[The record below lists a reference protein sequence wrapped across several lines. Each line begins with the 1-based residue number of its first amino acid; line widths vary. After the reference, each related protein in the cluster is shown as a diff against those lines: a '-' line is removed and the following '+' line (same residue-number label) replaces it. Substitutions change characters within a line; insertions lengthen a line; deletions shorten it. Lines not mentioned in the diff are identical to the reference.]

1 METIP
6 GKTKCKYLEDTEP
19 ESLANQITVFLQDHT
34 VIDISYQQHDDRFGA
49 YLIYITDEPYVTT
62 AKAVEYEMEI
72 NSY

>member
-6 GKTKCKYLEDTEP
+6 GKTKCTYLEDTEP

-49 YLIYITDEPYVTT
+49 YLIYIADEPYVTT
-62 AKAVEYEMEI
+62 AKAAEYEMEI
-72 NSY
+72 DPF

>member
-6 GKTKCKYLEDTEP
+6 GKTKCTYLEDTEP

-34 VIDISYQQHDDRFGA
+34 VIDISYQQHDNRFGA

-62 AKAVEYEMEI
+62 AKAAEYEMEI
-72 NSY
+72 DPF